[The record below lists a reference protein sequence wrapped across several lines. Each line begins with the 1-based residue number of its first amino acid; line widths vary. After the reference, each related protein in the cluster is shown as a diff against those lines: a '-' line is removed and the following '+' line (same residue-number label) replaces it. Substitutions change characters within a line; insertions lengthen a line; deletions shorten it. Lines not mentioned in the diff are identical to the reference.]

1 MQDLISNP
9 NNKEDMQYDFKV
21 SDTPAQNIKGMTVFN
36 TNKVDIKKQPMFFGQ
51 PLGVQRFDVAKYP
64 VFEKLKEQQNG
75 FFWSPKEVSLQKDRG
90 DYQTLSPHQK
100 HIYTSNLKY
109 QIMLDSVQGRAPGM
123 AFMPYCSLP
132 ELEGC
137 MNSWQ
142 FFESIH
148 STSYTY
154 IIKNVYSDPSEVFDK
169 IVTDNR
175 ILERAA
181 SVTEAYDDFIGS
193 AHQYDNSSDWQ
204 HALEQVPTALDG
216 KHELKRKLYRAVA
229 NVNILEGIRFYVSFA
244 CSFAFGELKLM
255 EGSAKIISLIARDEN
270 QHLAIT
276 QNILNKWAQGDDPEM
291 KQIMKEEEEWT
302 YRAFDRAVNEE
313 KRWADYLFK
322 DGSMIGLNDK
332 LLQQY
337 VEWIAN
343 RRLKAIGLRPQY
355 DIAAKNN
362 PLPWTQHW
370 ISSKGLQ
377 VAPQETEVESYVVG
391 GIKQDVKKDTF
402 SGFQL

>member
-1 MQDLISNP
+1 MNP
-9 NNKEDMQYDFKV
+9 VQFKV
-21 SDTPAQNIKGMTVFN
+21 SSIEDRKIKEPEGMTVFN
-36 TNKVDIKKQPMFFGQ
+36 TEQVNTKKQPMFFGK
-51 PLGVQRFDVAKYP
+51 PLGVQRYDSYKYP
-64 VFEKLKEQQNG
+64 VFDKLTTQQLG
-75 FFWSPKEVSLQKDRG
+75 YFWRPEEVSLQKDRG
-90 DYQTLSPHQK
+90 DYQTLRSEQK

-109 QIMLDSVQGRAPGM
+109 QIMLDSIQGRGPGM
-123 AFMPYCSLP
+123 AFIPYCSLP
-132 ELEGC
+132 ELEAC
-137 MNSWQ
+137 MEVWG
-142 FFESIH
+142 FMEMIH
-148 STSYTY
+148 SRSYTY

-169 IVTDNR
+169 IVTDER
-175 ILERAA
+175 ILERAS
-181 SVTEAYDDFIGS
+181 SVTGAYNDFINSAQAWGTGNMWREEFRGS
-193 AHQYDNSSDWQ
+193 
-204 HALEQVPTALDG
+204 PTSEWEIKDV
-216 KHELKRKLYRAVA
+216 KRKLYRAVA

-276 QNILNKWAQGDDPEM
+276 QNILNKWKQGDDPEM

-302 YRAFDRAVNEE
+302 YKMFDNAVNEE

-343 RRLKAIGLRPQY
+343 RRLKAIGLKPQY
-355 DIAAKNN
+355 DISAKNN

-391 GIKQDVKKDTF
+391 GIKQDVSKDTF
-402 SGFQL
+402 SGFKL

>member
-1 MQDLISNP
+1 VNPVQFKISSTEEP
-9 NNKEDMQYDFKV
+9 TQ
-21 SDTPAQNIKGMTVFN
+21 IKGMTVFN
-36 TNKVDIKKQPMFFGQ
+36 TEQVNTKKQPMFFGK
-51 PLGVQRFDVAKYP
+51 PLGVQRYDSYKYP
-64 VFEKLKEQQNG
+64 VFDKLTTQQLG
-75 FFWSPKEVSLQKDRG
+75 YFWRPEEVSLQKDRG
-90 DYQTLSPHQK
+90 DYQTLRPEQK

-109 QIMLDSVQGRAPGM
+109 QIMLDSIQGRGPGM
-123 AFMPYCSLP
+123 AFIPYCSLP
-132 ELEGC
+132 ELEAC
-137 MNSWQ
+137 MEVWG
-142 FFESIH
+142 FMEMIH
-148 STSYTY
+148 SRSYTY

-169 IVTDNR
+169 IVTDER
-175 ILERAA
+175 ILERAK
-181 SVTEAYDDFIGS
+181 SVTESYDDFIQS
-193 AHQYDNSSDWQ
+193 SQQYGVSDTWL
-204 HALEQVPTALDG
+204 HNLEGVSYAKETINDV
-216 KHELKRKLYRAVA
+216 KRKLYRAIA

-276 QNILNKWAQGDDPEM
+276 QNILNKWRDGDDPEM

-302 YRAFDRAVNEE
+302 YAMFDRAVNEE

-343 RRLKAIGLRPQY
+343 RRLKAIGLKPQY
-355 DIAAKNN
+355 DISANNN

-370 ISSKGLQ
+370 INSKSVQ
-377 VAPQETEVESYVVG
+377 IAPQETEITSYLIG
-391 GIKQDVKKDTF
+391 GIKQDMKKDEF
-402 SGFQL
+402 SGFKL

>member
-1 MQDLISNP
+1 MNP
-9 NNKEDMQYDFKV
+9 VQFKV
-21 SDTPAQNIKGMTVFN
+21 SSKEDVKTEIEGMTVFN
-36 TNKVDIKKQPMFFGQ
+36 TEQVNTKKQPMFFGK
-51 PLGVQRFDVAKYP
+51 PLGVQRYDSYKYP
-64 VFEKLKEQQNG
+64 VFDKLTTQQLG
-75 FFWSPKEVSLQKDRG
+75 YFWRPEEVSLQKDRG
-90 DYQTLSPHQK
+90 DYQTLRPEQK

-109 QIMLDSVQGRAPGM
+109 QIMLDSIQGRGPGM
-123 AFMPYCSLP
+123 AFIPYCSLP
-132 ELEGC
+132 ELEAC
-137 MNSWQ
+137 MEVWG
-142 FFESIH
+142 FMEMIH
-148 STSYTY
+148 SRSYTY
-154 IIKNVYSDPSEVFDK
+154 IIKNIYADPSEVFDK
-169 IVTDNR
+169 IVTDQR
-175 ILERAA
+175 ILERAS
-181 SVTEAYDDFIGS
+181 SVTEAYNDFINSAQTWGTGNMWKDDFKGS
-193 AHQYDNSSDWQ
+193 
-204 HALEQVPTALDG
+204 PTSQWEIKDV
-216 KHELKRKLYRAVA
+216 KRKLYRAVA

-276 QNILNKWAQGDDPEM
+276 QNILNKWTSGDDPEM
-291 KQIMKEEEEWT
+291 KQIMKEEEDWT
-302 YRAFDRAVNEE
+302 YKMFDRAVNEE

-343 RRLKAIGLRPQY
+343 RRLKAIGLKPQY

-377 VAPQETEVESYVVG
+377 VAPQETEVESYIVG
-391 GIKQDVKKDTF
+391 GIKQDVSKDTF